1 MHDRNRNKTNF
12 KHKQIIITIIMIII
26 IGTFQRLLDTY
37 VGSFLVID
45 RQTCVLSLLSNG
57 SWTRHCIFWNVNLV
71 LHYNICQFRL
81 INKTQQRT
89 VSFSN
94 LCFCLKKKKKK
105 KKTCMNSKY
114 SFIKHSLNMCLT
126 FRVKRPQT

>member
-1 MHDRNRNKTNF
+1 MRFCLKKKIQIKPTYTVHDRNRNKTNF
-12 KHKQIIITIIMIII
+12 KHKQIIIITIIIIIII
-26 IGTFQRLLDTY
+26 IGTFQQLLDTY

-94 LCFCLKKKKKK
+94 LCFCLKKKKK
-105 KKTCMNSKY
+105 CMNSNL
-114 SFIKHSLNMCLT
+114 FFH
-126 FRVKRPQT
+126 